1 MPPFGNL
8 YGVPVYV
15 DRVLAD
21 AEVIV
26 FDAGTHRDTLK
37 VRYAD
42 WGRLVQPTVLDFA
55 LHE

>member
-1 MPPFGNL
+1 MTCLERLRTYLREN
-8 YGVPVYV
+8 
-15 DRVLAD
+15 
-21 AEVIV
+21 AEEIV

-42 WGRLVQPTVLDFA
+42 WERLAQPTVLDFA